1 MLFLPNWRM
10 SHFHPNEPA
19 MFIAYLKKLLL
30 LITLLFV
37 TLATS
42 VLPASAKQD
51 LLINPLLFDINY
63 ADRIILVTYSDKHI
77 NRIPIGLNHAYRKRG
92 EYGSSSWSERI
103 AANIEA
109 DYKLIML
116 TQWSISEIGEHCVV
130 YLVNENQSIAEI
142 ITALS
147 NDNRIDNVQLMST
160 FKVLAEEYSDPY
172 YRLQSSIHPFN
183 LEKIHSQATGKNVTI
198 AIIDTGVDIK
208 HPDLEGQINVTKDFV
223 THQSTDFFSDG
234 HGTAIVGIIAAKANN
249 GQGIVGLAPDS
260 RIVAMKACWEISEG
274 SLDAVCNSFTL
285 ALALN
290 TAIDMNVNV
299 INLSLTGPHDPLLA
313 RLIEKAIQ
321 QGIIIIASQ
330 TDRQDRK
337 SGFPAQQPGVIGVQ
351 SHTHMLRTSHKTQT
365 QTVPAPGELILTTL
379 PNGAYDFISGN
390 SMATAH
396 VTGLAALLLQ
406 LKRGL
411 TSQDLYKL
419 LIQANEPKFYQ
430 LFNAH
435 SNKSI
440 AVKPPISIEK
450 SDRKN
455 SFFR

>member
-1 MLFLPNWRM
+1 M
-10 SHFHPNEPA
+10 SHFHPNESA
-19 MFIAYLKKLLL
+19 MLIAHLKKLLL

-37 TLATS
+37 TLGAS
-42 VLPASAKQD
+42 VLPVSAKQD
-51 LLINPLLFDINY
+51 LVIDPLLFDINY
-63 ADRIILVTYSDKHI
+63 TDRIILVTYSDKHI
-77 NRIPIGLNHAYRKRG
+77 NRIPIGQLNHAYRKRG
-92 EYGSSSWSERI
+92 DYGSSSWSERI

-109 DYKLIML
+109 DYKLTLL

-160 FKVLAEEYSDPY
+160 FKVLGKEYSDPY

-183 LEKIHSQATGKNVTI
+183 LGKIHNQATGKNITI

-208 HPDLEGQINVTKDFV
+208 HPDLEGQINVIKDFV
-223 THQSTDFFSDG
+223 THQSVDFFSDG
-234 HGTAIVGIIAAKANN
+234 HGTAIAGIIAAKANN

-290 TAIDMNVNV
+290 TAIDMNVDL

-321 QGIIIIASQ
+321 QDIIIIASQ
-330 TDRQDRK
+330 TDRQDNQ
-337 SGFPAQQPGVIGVQ
+337 SGFPAHHPGVISVQ
-351 SHTHMLRTSHKTQT
+351 SHTHMFRTSHKTHT
-365 QTVPAPGELILTTL
+365 QTVPAPGEQILTTL

-406 LKRGL
+406 LERGL
-411 TSQDLYKL
+411 TNQDLYKL
-419 LIQANEPKFYQ
+419 LVQANEPKFYQ
-430 LFNAH
+430 LFNTH

-440 AVKPPISIEK
+440 AVKTNHK
-450 SDRKN
+450 H
-455 SFFR
+455 